1 MVVSV
6 SPAPDAANFPPAE
19 ERPHRIVDD
28 PQALDAARQ
37 VAVAAAPE
45 AQLRDRQ
52 RRYPLQQ
59 LALFTQSGLGGIS
72 IPREYG
78 GPELSFTTL
87 AEVFRLISAVDP
99 ALGQIPQN
107 HFGLIQLIRDVGSE
121 EQKRRIFAAVL
132 AGQRIGNGGPEK
144 NSKHTLDMQ
153 SRLRQTAD
161 GLRFTGDKFYSTGA
175 LFAHIVAAKA
185 LDDRQQPV
193 LALIPH
199 PAAGLEIVDDWSGM
213 GQRTTA
219 SGTVH
224 LREVLVDP
232 ANVIPLLPLAE
243 KPTIQGAV
251 SQLIQAAIDA
261 GIAQGALDEAT
272 QFIRERSRPW
282 IDAGVERNA
291 DDPYILA
298 DVGRLSMELSAAN
311 ALLRRAAR
319 TLDEVDRRPVTAE
332 SAAAASIAVAEA
344 KVLTTEVALLASE
357 KLFEWSGS
365 RATLAEHGLDRHWR
379 NARTHTLHDPVRWK
393 YHAIGEYYLNGRF
406 PARHSWI

>member
-1 MVVSV
+1 MAVSV
-6 SPAPDAANFPPAE
+6 APEPIAAPTDELAGSIADAQ
-19 ERPHRIVDD
+19 
-28 PQALDAARQ
+28 QALEAARQ
-37 VAVAAAPE
+37 VATAAAPN
-45 AQLRDRQ
+45 AALRDRQ
-52 RRYPLQQ
+52 RQYPLQE
-59 LALFTQSGLGGIS
+59 LALFSRLGLGGIS

-78 GPELSFTTL
+78 GPGLSFVTL

-107 HFGLIQLIRDVGSE
+107 HFGLIQLIRDAGSE

-144 NSKHTLDMQ
+144 NSKHTLDMH
-153 SRLRQTAD
+153 SRLRQTDD

-185 LDDRQQPV
+185 LDDQQRPV
-193 LALIPH
+193 LALIPR
-199 PAAGLEIVDDWSGM
+199 PAAGLEIVDDWSGI

-219 SGTVH
+219 SGTVR
-224 LREVLVDP
+224 LREVRVDP
-232 ANVIPLLPLAE
+232 ANVIPLQPLSD

-261 GIAQGALDEAT
+261 GIAQGALDEAA

-282 IDAGVERNA
+282 VDAGVERNA
-291 DDPYILA
+291 EDPYILA
-298 DVGRLSMELSAAN
+298 DVGRLSIELSAAN

-319 TLDEVDRRPVTAE
+319 VLDETDRRPIGAE
-332 SAAAASIAVAEA
+332 DAAAASIAVAEA
-344 KVLTTEVALLASE
+344 KVLTTEVALQASE

-393 YHAIGEYYLNGRF
+393 YHAIGDYYLNGRF

>member
-1 MVVSV
+1 MAVSV
-6 SPAPDAANFPPAE
+6 APEPIAAPTDELAGSIADAQ
-19 ERPHRIVDD
+19 
-28 PQALDAARQ
+28 QALEAARQ
-37 VAVAAAPE
+37 VAIAAAPN
-45 AQLRDRQ
+45 AALRDRQ
-52 RRYPLQQ
+52 RQYPLQE
-59 LALFTQSGLGGIS
+59 LALFSRLGLGGIS

-78 GPELSFTTL
+78 GPGLSFVTL

-107 HFGLIQLIRDVGSE
+107 HFGLIQLIRDAGSE

-144 NSKHTLDMQ
+144 NSKHALDMH
-153 SRLRQTAD
+153 SRLRQTDD

-185 LDDRQQPV
+185 LDDQQRPV
-193 LALIPH
+193 LALIPR
-199 PAAGLEIVDDWSGM
+199 PAAGLEIVDDWSGI

-219 SGTVH
+219 SGTVR
-224 LREVLVDP
+224 LREVRVDP
-232 ANVIPLLPLAE
+232 ANVIPLQPLSD

-261 GIAQGALDEAT
+261 GIAQGALDEAA

-282 IDAGVERNA
+282 VDAGVERNA
-291 DDPYILA
+291 EDPYILA
-298 DVGRLSMELSAAN
+298 DVGRLSIELSAAN

-319 TLDEVDRRPVTAE
+319 VLDETDRRPIGAE
-332 SAAAASIAVAEA
+332 DAAAASIAVAEA
-344 KVLTTEVALLASE
+344 KVLTTEVALQASE

-393 YHAIGEYYLNGRF
+393 YHAIGDYYLNGRF

>member
-1 MVVSV
+1 MAVSV
-6 SPAPDAANFPPAE
+6 APEPIAAPTDELAGSIADAQ
-19 ERPHRIVDD
+19 
-28 PQALDAARQ
+28 QALEAARQ
-37 VAVAAAPE
+37 VAIAAAPN
-45 AQLRDRQ
+45 AALRDRQ
-52 RRYPLQQ
+52 RQYPLQE
-59 LALFTQSGLGGIS
+59 LALFSRLGLGGIS

-78 GPELSFTTL
+78 GPGLSFVTL

-107 HFGLIQLIRDVGSE
+107 HFGLIQLIRDAGSE

-144 NSKHTLDMQ
+144 NSKHTLDMH
-153 SRLRQTAD
+153 SRLRQTDD

-185 LDDRQQPV
+185 LDDQQRPV
-193 LALIPH
+193 LALIPR
-199 PAAGLEIVDDWSGM
+199 PAAGLEIVDDWSGI

-219 SGTVH
+219 SGTVR
-224 LREVLVDP
+224 LREVRVDP
-232 ANVIPLLPLAE
+232 ANVIPLQPLSDQ
-243 KPTIQGAV
+243 PTIQGAV

-261 GIAQGALDEAT
+261 GIAQGALDEAA

-282 IDAGVERNA
+282 VDAGVERNA
-291 DDPYILA
+291 EDPYILA
-298 DVGRLSMELSAAN
+298 DVGRLSIELSAAN

-319 TLDEVDRRPVTAE
+319 VLDETDRRPIGAE
-332 SAAAASIAVAEA
+332 DAAAASIAVAEA
-344 KVLTTEVALLASE
+344 KVLTTEVALQASE
-357 KLFEWSGS
+357 KLFERSGS

-393 YHAIGEYYLNGRF
+393 YHAIGDYYLNGRF

>member
-1 MVVSV
+1 MAVSV
-6 SPAPDAANFPPAE
+6 APEPIAAPTDELAGSIADAL
-19 ERPHRIVDD
+19 
-28 PQALDAARQ
+28 QALEAARQ
-37 VAVAAAPE
+37 VAIAAAPN
-45 AQLRDRQ
+45 AALRDRQ
-52 RRYPLQQ
+52 RQYPLQE
-59 LALFTQSGLGGIS
+59 LALFSRLGLGGIS

-78 GPELSFTTL
+78 GPGLSFVTL

-107 HFGLIQLIRDVGSE
+107 HFGLIQLIRDAGSE

-144 NSKHTLDMQ
+144 NSKHTLDMH
-153 SRLRQTAD
+153 SRLRQTDD

-185 LDDRQQPV
+185 LDDQQRPV
-193 LALIPH
+193 LALIPR
-199 PAAGLEIVDDWSGM
+199 PAAGLEIVDDWSGI

-219 SGTVH
+219 SGTVR
-224 LREVLVDP
+224 LREVRVDP
-232 ANVIPLLPLAE
+232 VNVIPLQPLSD

-261 GIAQGALDEAT
+261 GIAQGALDEAA

-282 IDAGVERNA
+282 VDAGVERNA
-291 DDPYILA
+291 EDPYILA
-298 DVGRLSMELSAAN
+298 DVGRLSIELSAAN

-319 TLDEVDRRPVTAE
+319 VLDETDRRPIGAE
-332 SAAAASIAVAEA
+332 DAAAASIAVAEA
-344 KVLTTEVALLASE
+344 KVLTTEVALQASE

-393 YHAIGEYYLNGRF
+393 YHAIGDYYLNGRF

>member
-6 SPAPDAANFPPAE
+6 LPAPDAANFPPAE
-19 ERPHRIVDD
+19 EWTHRIVDD
-28 PQALDAARQ
+28 QQALDAARQ

-107 HFGLIQLIRDVGSE
+107 HFGLIQLIRDAGSE

-219 SGTVH
+219 SGTVR

-319 TLDEVDRRPVTAE
+319 TLDEVDRWPVTAE

-357 KLFEWSGS
+357 KLCEWAGS

>member
-6 SPAPDAANFPPAE
+6 SSAPDTANFPPAE
-19 ERPHRIVDD
+19 ERARRIADD
-28 PQALDAARQ
+28 QQALDAARQ
-37 VAVAAAPE
+37 VATAAAPE

-107 HFGLIQLIRDVGSE
+107 HFGLIQLIRDAGSE

-219 SGTVH
+219 SGTVR

-261 GIAQGALDEAT
+261 GIAQGVLDEAT

-319 TLDEVDRRPVTAE
+319 TLDEVDRWPVTAE

>member
-1 MVVSV
+1 M
-6 SPAPDAANFPPAE
+6 PAAKN
-19 ERPHRIVDD
+19 R
-28 PQALDAARQ
+28 
-37 VAVAAAPE
+37 
-45 AQLRDRQ
+45 
-52 RRYPLQQ
+52 
-59 LALFTQSGLGGIS
+59 
-72 IPREYG
+72 
-78 GPELSFTTL
+78 
-87 AEVFRLISAVDP
+87 
-99 ALGQIPQN
+99 
-107 HFGLIQLIRDVGSE
+107 
-121 EQKRRIFAAVL
+121 KRRIFAAVL

-199 PAAGLEIVDDWSGM
+199 PTAGLEIVDDWSGM

-219 SGTVH
+219 SGTVR

>member
-1 MVVSV
+1 MAVSV
-6 SPAPDAANFPPAE
+6 APEPIAAPTDELAGSIADAQ
-19 ERPHRIVDD
+19 
-28 PQALDAARQ
+28 QALEAARQ
-37 VAVAAAPE
+37 VAIAAAPN
-45 AQLRDRQ
+45 AALRDRQ
-52 RRYPLQQ
+52 RQYPLQE
-59 LALFTQSGLGGIS
+59 LALFSRLGLGGIS

-78 GPELSFTTL
+78 GPGLSFVTL

-107 HFGLIQLIRDVGSE
+107 HFGLIQLIRDAGSE

-144 NSKHTLDMQ
+144 NSKHTLDMH
-153 SRLRQTAD
+153 SRLRQTDD

-185 LDDRQQPV
+185 LDDQQRPV
-193 LALIPH
+193 LALIPR
-199 PAAGLEIVDDWSGM
+199 PAAGLEIVDDWSGI

-219 SGTVH
+219 SGTVR
-224 LREVLVDP
+224 LREVRVDP
-232 ANVIPLLPLAE
+232 ANVIPLQPLSD

-282 IDAGVERNA
+282 VDAGVERNA
-291 DDPYILA
+291 EDPYILA
-298 DVGRLSMELSAAN
+298 DVGRLSIELSAAN

-319 TLDEVDRRPVTAE
+319 VLDETDRRPIGAE
-332 SAAAASIAVAEA
+332 DAAAASIAVAEA
-344 KVLTTEVALLASE
+344 KVLTTEVALQASE

-393 YHAIGEYYLNGRF
+393 YHAIGDYYLNGRF

>member
-1 MVVSV
+1 MAVSV
-6 SPAPDAANFPPAE
+6 APEPIAAPTDELAGSIADAL
-19 ERPHRIVDD
+19 
-28 PQALDAARQ
+28 QALEAARQ
-37 VAVAAAPE
+37 VAIAAAPN
-45 AQLRDRQ
+45 AALRDRQ
-52 RRYPLQQ
+52 RQYPLQE
-59 LALFTQSGLGGIS
+59 LALFSRLGLGGIS

-78 GPELSFTTL
+78 GPGLSFVTL

-107 HFGLIQLIRDVGSE
+107 HFGLIQLIRDAGSE

-144 NSKHTLDMQ
+144 NSKHTLDMH
-153 SRLRQTAD
+153 SRLRQTDD

-185 LDDRQQPV
+185 LDDQQRPV
-193 LALIPH
+193 LALIPR
-199 PAAGLEIVDDWSGM
+199 PAAGLEIVDDWSGI

-219 SGTVH
+219 SGTVR
-224 LREVLVDP
+224 LREVRVDP
-232 ANVIPLLPLAE
+232 ANVIPLQPLSD

-261 GIAQGALDEAT
+261 GIAQGALDEAA

-282 IDAGVERNA
+282 VDAGVERNA
-291 DDPYILA
+291 EDPYILA
-298 DVGRLSMELSAAN
+298 DVGRLSIELSAAN

-319 TLDEVDRRPVTAE
+319 VLDETDRRPIGAE
-332 SAAAASIAVAEA
+332 DAAAASIAVAEA
-344 KVLTTEVALLASE
+344 KVLTTEVALQASE

-365 RATLAEHGLDRHWR
+365 RATLAENGLDRHWR

-393 YHAIGEYYLNGRF
+393 YHAIGDYYLNGRF